1 MSVSDKQGGLEAD
14 KVLRMGQRVHLTADL
29 GVNDAGE
36 PRVLDVRG
44 VIRDVALR
52 YVAIEPELATRDYLS
67 APPAGTAINCDVVGD
82 GCVYRFAASFRS
94 SSALPEKLWR
104 LDKPETVERVQMRKF
119 VRVPMSIPMQVKL
132 AGAHGSMKNAKET
145 TLVDISGGGL
155 CFTSDDEVPLH
166 SRIAVD
172 IPDLPLYGSLQADAT
187 VERCLEIETN
197 TSSVYHVG
205 ASLEDSL
212 STREQDKLIQSVFEL
227 QRDFLKKG
235 LRMPNVDHT
244 KRNKK

>member
-1 MSVSDKQGGLEAD
+1 MTQENKGGLDAD
-14 KVLRMGQRVHLTADL
+14 KVLRLGQKIHLTADL
-29 GVNDAGE
+29 GVNEAGE
-36 PRVLDVRG
+36 PRILDVRG
-44 VIRDVALR
+44 VIRDIALR
-52 YVAIEPELATRDYLS
+52 YVAVEPDITTREYLS
-67 APPAGTAINCDVVGD
+67 APPVGTELKCDVVGD

-104 LDKPETVERVQMRKF
+104 VDKPEMVERVQMRRF
-119 VRVPMSIPMQVKL
+119 VRVPMSVPMQVKL
-132 AGAHGSMKNAKET
+132 EGSHGSLKNARET

-155 CFTSDDEVPLH
+155 CFTSDDAVPLH

-172 IPDLPLYGSLQADAT
+172 IPNLPLYGSLKADAT

-197 TSSVYHVG
+197 TSKVYHIG
-205 ASLEDSL
+205 ASLENSL
-212 STREQDKLIQSVFEL
+212 SAREQDKLIQSVFEL
-227 QRDFLKKG
+227 QRGYLKKG